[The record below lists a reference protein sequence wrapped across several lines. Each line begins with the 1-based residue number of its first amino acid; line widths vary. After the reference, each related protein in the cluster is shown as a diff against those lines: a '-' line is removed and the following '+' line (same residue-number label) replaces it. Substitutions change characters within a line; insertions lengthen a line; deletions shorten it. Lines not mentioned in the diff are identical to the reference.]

1 MGQFDSLAK
10 TLKGVLRA
18 VESQVAFFDTLTKIK
33 EYLLLM

>member
-18 VESQVAFFDTLTKIK
+18 VESQVPFFYTLTEVK
-33 EYLLLM
+33 EYSLLR